1 MYKSVCQLRSVK
13 LYSVCKYCKTVLIL
27 FTCRK
32 GSGIGP
38 AVNDNEQF
46 DGFGTKLPPIK
57 SRLRNSIKEEIS
69 RKYCKTVQSG
79 IGLAVNDNE
88 QFDGFGT
95 KLPPIKSRLRN
106 SIKDEISRKYCKTVQ
121 SGIGPAVN
129 DNGQFDGFGTK
140 LPPIESRLRNSIKE
154 EISRK
159 YCKTVQSGIGPA
171 VNDNVNTCN
180 PATVSIFS
188 KEFFLHPAITD
199 SWY

>member
-129 DNGQFDGFGTK
+129 DN
-140 LPPIESRLRNSIKE
+140 
-154 EISRK
+154 
-159 YCKTVQSGIGPA
+159 
-171 VNDNVNTCN
+171 VNTCN

-188 KEFFLHPAITD
+188 KEFFFAPRYYGLLVLGKPNRGSEGARN
-199 SWY
+199 SES